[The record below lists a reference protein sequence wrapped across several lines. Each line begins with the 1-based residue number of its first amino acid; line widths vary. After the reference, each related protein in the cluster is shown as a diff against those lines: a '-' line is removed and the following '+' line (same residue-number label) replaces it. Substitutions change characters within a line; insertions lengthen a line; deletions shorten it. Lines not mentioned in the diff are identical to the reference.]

1 MAAILWMQQVL
12 ASNKSCLTKIG
23 GPVQVHFM
31 AQPSDFIPFTAFP
44 LDRASAL
51 RRDADKMES
60 LLNHPDTD
68 LILIQDGKPVL
79 SQDSQASGARKLLRL
94 ASTSRSAFL
103 PKSSPEPILMGLDDK
118 GRATFATTLPA
129 RFDWNDGPLQ
139 GLGDT
144 EDLRVA
150 ASIMDMSDL
159 AIAGTAKAILDW
171 HSRHSFCANCGEATL
186 MAEAG
191 WKRACPACKTEHF
204 PRTDPV
210 AIMLAVKGDQCL
222 LGRGIG
228 FRAGFISA
236 LAGFIEPGET
246 IEEGCARELFE
257 EAGVK
262 MTSARIVANQPW
274 PFPSQLMIGLIAEV
288 ESYDLNIDTHEISQ
302 AIWFSREE
310 ARQLLSEAG
319 CTRDGATLRA
329 PPPLAIA
336 HHLIRIWV
344 DEGA

>member
-1 MAAILWMQQVL
+1 MAR
-12 ASNKSCLTKIG
+12 S
-23 GPVQVHFM
+23 PY
-31 AQPSDFIPFTAFP
+31 FIPFTAFP

-51 RRDADKMES
+51 RRDAEKMQH

-68 LILIQDGKPVL
+68 LILLQDGRPVL
-79 SQDSQASGARKLLRL
+79 IEQSPSSGARKLLRL
-94 ASTSRSAFL
+94 ASTGRSSFL
-103 PKSSPEPILMGLDDK
+103 PPSSPQPILMGLDEK
-118 GRATFATTLPA
+118 GRATFATTLPTN
-129 RFDWNDGPLQ
+129 FGWNDGPLQ

-144 EDLRVA
+144 EDMRMA
-150 ASIMDMSDL
+150 ASILDMADL
-159 AIAGTAKAILDW
+159 AIAGTAKALLDW
-171 HSRHSFCANCGEATL
+171 HSRHRFCANCGEATH

-228 FRAGFISA
+228 FRAGYISA

-274 PFPSQLMIGLIAEV
+274 PVPSQLMIGLIAEV
-288 ESYDLNIDTHEISQ
+288 ESFDLNIDTHEISQ
-302 AIWFSREE
+302 AIWFSRDE

-319 CTRDGATLRA
+319 CTRDGVTLRA
-329 PPPLAIA
+329 PPPIAIA

-344 DEGA
+344 DTSL